1 MGKNTVKR
9 KIDIEGNKF
18 DLEIYLRIEVPGLYD
33 SKEIVWEIFPYDY
46 QASLYALENKQEIN
60 NIIWNKHI
68 SEPRTK

>member
-18 DLEIYLRIEVPGLYD
+18 DLEIYLRIEAPGLYD

-68 SEPRTK
+68 FEPRTK